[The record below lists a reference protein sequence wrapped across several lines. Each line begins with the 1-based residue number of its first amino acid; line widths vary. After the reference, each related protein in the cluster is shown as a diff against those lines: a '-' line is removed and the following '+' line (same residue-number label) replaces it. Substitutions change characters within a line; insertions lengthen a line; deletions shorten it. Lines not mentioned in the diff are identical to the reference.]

1 MNAVSVPVVSEFKET
16 EHTKAWETIILYAIA
31 KKIAEKYRLIF
42 IYDTKKEI
50 NIQKI
55 EQNGQTDSNFLKNL
69 CQKYGF
75 GVKIYSKK
83 LILWNY
89 KEYMKRSPV
98 CIIYPDMVSKWS
110 YKSSIQG
117 TYTAAKVS
125 YTNTNGET
133 IEIVVGKE
141 GRTLTINE
149 KADSVADAELIGE
162 NAIFNAN
169 RKKTTMNIIMPP
181 NLSITATCCITIKNF
196 VEEVTHS
203 LTKSYTQN
211 IRLSK
216 ITEEEEKTGEAKD
229 TINGTEYIVK
239 TGGHL
244 MGFSKKILWKQ
255 HQISCHLQ
263 SKQGNQPGNRKKMRF
278 KAV

>member
-1 MNAVSVPVVSEFKET
+1 
-16 EHTKAWETIILYAIA
+16 
-31 KKIAEKYRLIF
+31 
-42 IYDTKKEI
+42 
-50 NIQKI
+50 
-55 EQNGQTDSNFLKNL
+55 
-69 CQKYGF
+69 
-75 GVKIYSKK
+75 
-83 LILWNY
+83 
-89 KEYMKRSPV
+89 
-98 CIIYPDMVSKWS
+98 MVSKWS

-141 GRTLTINE
+141 GRTLTVNE

-169 RKKTTMNIIMPP
+169 RKEITINITMPP
-181 NLSITATCCITIKNF
+181 NLSITATCCIAIKNFGKIDGKNF

-216 ITEEEEKTGEAKD
+216 ITEEEEKTGEAND

-239 TGGHL
+239 TGDTLWDLAKKFYGSSMKYHVIYEANKETIEETAKKRGL
-244 MGFSKKILWKQ
+244 KHSKNGYWIFSGQKLI
-255 HQISCHLQ
+255 I
-263 SKQGNQPGNRKKMRF
+263 P
-278 KAV
+278 A